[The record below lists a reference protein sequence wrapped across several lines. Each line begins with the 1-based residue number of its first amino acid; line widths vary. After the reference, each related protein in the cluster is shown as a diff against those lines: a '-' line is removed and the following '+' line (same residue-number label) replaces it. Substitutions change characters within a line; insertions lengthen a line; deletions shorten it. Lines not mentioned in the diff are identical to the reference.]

1 MNTRLEIFIEILH
14 KALLDLQSL
23 VTTLDLTDYGD
34 LEQAICLYNLK
45 GEIIESFIEFFD
57 CYHMNQDGEESY
69 LIAMQQLKSLLV
81 STKRTSKKLDKLQD
95 IISIENED
103 EEDE

>member
-1 MNTRLEIFIEILH
+1 
-14 KALLDLQSL
+14 
-23 VTTLDLTDYGD
+23 
-34 LEQAICLYNLK
+34 
-45 GEIIESFIEFFD
+45 
-57 CYHMNQDGEESY
+57 MNQDGEESY